1 VETGFLGCPTRG
13 GTLFQCDSGL
23 QRPQHVILRCADGLI
38 DAQPIALDKLF
49 HAPGK
54 IVPRLAAMAVISLI
68 RTFLPPHKIKQALS
82 GQRFGLGN
90 LAASILGAVTPFC
103 SCSSIPL
110 FVGFIEAEVPLGIAF
125 SFIIT
130 SPLVNEVV
138 FVLMG
143 GTFGWKIA
151 FFYALAGIILGVVAG
166 LIIGKMKLEK
176 EVILKFGGNKG
187 ESLHLNYLPKSLEG
201 KIQFSLNESF
211 KTFKKLWL
219 IIAIGVGIGAAIHG
233 YVPVD
238 FFQKYLSVNSLLA
251 VPIATLIGIPIY
263 AGCSSLVPI
272 AFALV
277 GQGIP
282 LGTALAFMMAVS
294 GLSLP
299 EAIMLKKVISMKLLT
314 IFFGTVGIGIILI
327 GYLFNWILG

>member
-1 VETGFLGCPTRG
+1 MFQPFADWLIYSVLNFDPSTKLGGSLNFFVYDTIKIYFLV
-13 GTLFQCDSGL
+13 L
-23 QRPQHVILRCADGLI
+23 LI
-38 DAQPIALDKLF
+38 
-49 HAPGK
+49 
-54 IVPRLAAMAVISLI
+54 VAVIAFI
-68 RTFLPPHKIKQALS
+68 RTFLSPHKIKQVLS
-82 GQRFGLGN
+82 KQHFGSGN
-90 LAASILGAVTPFC
+90 LAASLLGAVTPFC

-110 FVGFIEAEVPLGIAF
+110 FIGFLEAEVPLGIAF

-151 FFYALAGIILGVVAG
+151 FLYALAGIVLGVVAG
-166 LIIGKMKLEK
+166 LILGKMKLEK
-176 EVILKFGGNKG
+176 EVLLKFGDSKG

-201 KIQFSLNESF
+201 KLQFSFHESF

-238 FFQKYLSVNSLLA
+238 FFQNYLNLNSFLA

-263 AGCSSLVPI
+263 AGCSTLVPI
-272 AFALV
+272 AFSLV
-277 GQGIP
+277 GQGVP
-282 LGTALAFMMAVS
+282 LGTALAFMMAIA
-294 GLSLP
+294 GLSIP
-299 EAIMLKKVISMKLLT
+299 EAIMLKRVISMKLLAL
-314 IFFGTVGIGIILI
+314 FFGIVAMGIILI
-327 GYLFNWILG
+327 GTLFNLIQV